1 LNNQNDELFK
11 ISKAEEKKVMKLSI
25 SVDARIMFR
34 DIYLLLMSFLLAEFL
49 VRRILSLDSFS

>member
-1 LNNQNDELFK
+1 
-11 ISKAEEKKVMKLSI
+11 MKLSI